1 MKYYAGDIVRF
12 IDARRIVG
20 LHEVCGYDEDGG
32 ITVTNDE
39 CNSEFYADEDDLILV
54 CSVDDRKDI

>member
-20 LHEVCGYDEDGG
+20 LHEVSGYDEDGE